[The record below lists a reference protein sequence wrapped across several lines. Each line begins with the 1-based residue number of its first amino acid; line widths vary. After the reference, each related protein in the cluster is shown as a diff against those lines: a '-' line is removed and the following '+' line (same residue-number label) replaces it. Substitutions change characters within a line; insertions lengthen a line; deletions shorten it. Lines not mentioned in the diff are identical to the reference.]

1 MYQNISS
8 CMYKNKL
15 KIDERPKGKTGN
27 HKLLEEE
34 IGRTLI
40 KIAEVLF
47 FWICLLGQNKYKQQ
61 QTNETQLNLKLFHSK
76 GSHQQNNNKNHIE

>member
-15 KIDERPKGKTGN
+15 KIDERPKAKTGN

-47 FWICLLGQNKYKQQ
+47 FLDLPPRTK
-61 QTNETQLNLKLFHSK
+61 
-76 GSHQQNNNKNHIE
+76 